1 MTDLTINSE
10 PAKILVI
17 DDDLLVLESTVRI
30 LQEYDFVVY
39 PYNDAREALIRFQ
52 GEPVDA
58 VLTDFKMP
66 HLSGIDL
73 LDQIR
78 RLDRDMPVILVTGY
92 AELETA
98 IAALQRGA
106 FDFLLKP
113 YDPLQLV
120 KTLENAV
127 KLSRL
132 HRLEQ
137 HYKVELE
144 QTVAQ
149 RTQELDLAL
158 ARLDDMSREVI
169 RRLAGAT
176 ELRDDDTGRHNAN
189 IGEYAGALARAM
201 QMPEPFVET
210 IMLASTMHDVG
221 KIGIPDSILLKP
233 GKLTA
238 EEFRIVQTH
247 TRIGHALLDGSSHAL
262 LQMAASIALTH
273 HERWDGTGYPQGLQ
287 GGAIPIEGRIVMLAD
302 QYDALRNQRVYK
314 PAFDQQT
321 TVRILTQGD
330 GRTEPGHFDP
340 QVLQAFQMIAPQME
354 KIFVAG
360 KHTVEDAAPV
370 LLSFA
375 REAQP

>member
-1 MTDLTINSE
+1 MSDLTMNSE

-17 DDDLLVLESTVRI
+17 DDDPLVLSSTVRI
-30 LQEYDFVVY
+30 LQEFDFVVY
-39 PYNDAREALIRFQ
+39 PYSDAREALIRFQ
-52 GEPVDA
+52 GEAVDA
-58 VLTDFKMP
+58 VLTDYKMP
-66 HLSGIDL
+66 ELSGIEL

-78 RLDRDMPVILVTGY
+78 LLDRDMPVILVTGY

-98 IAALQRGA
+98 ITALQRGA

-127 KLSRL
+127 KLRRL
-132 HRLEQ
+132 NRLEQ
-137 HYKVELE
+137 HYKAELE
-144 QTVAQ
+144 QTVAR
-149 RTQELDLAL
+149 RTRELDLAL

-176 ELRDDDTGRHNAN
+176 ELRDDDTGRHNAR

-201 QMPEPFVET
+201 QMPESFVET
-210 IMLASTMHDVG
+210 IILASTMHDVG

-247 TRIGHALLDGSSHAL
+247 TRIGHFLLDGSSHAL
-262 LQMAASIALTH
+262 LKMAARIALSH

-287 GGAIPIEGRIVMLAD
+287 GSAIPIEGRIVMLAD

-330 GRTEPGHFDP
+330 GRTEPEHFDP
-340 QVLQAFQMIAPQME
+340 RVLLALQEIAPQLE
-354 KIFVAG
+354 EIFAAG
-360 KHTVEDAAPV
+360 EDAALAAPQ
-370 LLSFA
+370 LRMGGA
-375 REAQP
+375 A